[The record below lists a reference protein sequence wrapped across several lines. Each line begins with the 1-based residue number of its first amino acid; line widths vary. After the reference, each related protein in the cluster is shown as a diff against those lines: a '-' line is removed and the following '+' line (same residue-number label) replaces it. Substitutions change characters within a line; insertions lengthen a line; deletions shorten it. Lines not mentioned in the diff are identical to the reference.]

1 MSDNDEYM
9 KYKPVKEGSFKSY
22 APSIIKGMEPR
33 FGNRY
38 ASKLFPSSKVNLD
51 LSHRCPLEC
60 PRCSRQMHWRDKGLR
75 VPGRDITIKEFEKIV
90 DYFDRIQFCGQYS
103 DPIHHPHFIKFLSMI
118 HERKKISQ
126 VHVASTHKPDKFFI
140 EAWKANPDTQW
151 WFGIDGLPKD
161 SHKYRINQDGEKHF
175 ERAIMAKKY
184 LKKKPIWQMIVFRY
198 NQHSIKDCVK
208 LAEENGIV
216 FNLVNSGRWLGPDD
230 WLMPEN
236 KAESRGDYAET
247 WDPDDNNIVGLAPD
261 GIMNKNSDGSNY
273 QHPTLK
279 DGTDWAALPE
289 HVKRED
295 LHKRKTEDRSKKF
308 YRTADGGN
316 YLKDKDDRKS

>member
-1 MSDNDEYM
+1 
-9 KYKPVKEGSFKSY
+9 
-22 APSIIKGMEPR
+22 
-33 FGNRY
+33 
-38 ASKLFPSSKVNLD
+38 
-51 LSHRCPLEC
+51 
-60 PRCSRQMHWRDKGLR
+60 
-75 VPGRDITIKEFEKIV
+75 
-90 DYFDRIQFCGQYS
+90 
-103 DPIHHPHFIKFLSMI
+103 
-118 HERKKISQ
+118 
-126 VHVASTHKPDKFFI
+126 
-140 EAWKANPDTQW
+140 
-151 WFGIDGLPKD
+151 
-161 SHKYRINQDGEKHF
+161 
-175 ERAIMAKKY
+175 
-184 LKKKPIWQMIVFRY
+184 MIVFRY
-198 NQHSIKDCVK
+198 NQHSIQDCVK
-208 LAEENGIV
+208 LAEKHDIV

-261 GIMNKNSDGSNY
+261 GIMNKNADGSNY

-295 LHKRKTEDRSKKF
+295 LKRRQTEDRSKKF